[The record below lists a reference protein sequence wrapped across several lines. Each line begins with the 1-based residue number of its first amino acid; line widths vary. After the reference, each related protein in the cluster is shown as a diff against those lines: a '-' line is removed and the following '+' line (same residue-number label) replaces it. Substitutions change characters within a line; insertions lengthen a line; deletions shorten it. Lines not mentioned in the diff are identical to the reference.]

1 MARNRI
7 TRGGARRRVLR
18 FLATA
23 AVLALGL
30 AGCGGGDDSGTTES
44 EQAADAEILN
54 GVLSRQLAAVG
65 VYEEVIPALRGRDR
79 LLMLRFRAQEQEHA
93 DAIVKALRGLGAESE
108 PEPEEVEAGEL
119 PTRAERL
126 GRLYELEGATI
137 DYELNAIA
145 DLASPWPR
153 ALLGAIVAN
162 QSQHRL
168 ILRQLLGEA
177 DPANP
182 VPYAFED
189 GTELGLSERAAS
201 GSP

>member
-1 MARNRI
+1 MADNRI
-7 TRGGARRRVLR
+7 TCGGAGRRALSL
-18 FLATA
+18 LATVA
-23 AVLALGL
+23 LLALVP
-30 AGCGGGDDSGTTES
+30 AGCGGGDDSGPAES
-44 EQAADAEILN
+44 EQAVDAEILN

-79 LLMLRFRAQEQEHA
+79 LLALRFRAQEQEHA

-108 PEPEEVEAGEL
+108 PEPEEIEAGEL

-137 DYELNAIA
+137 DYELNAIS

-168 ILRQLLGEA
+168 AFRQLLGEA
-177 DPANP
+177 DPGDP
-182 VPYAFED
+182 IPYAFED
-189 GTELGLSERAAS
+189 GTDLGLDERAAS

>member
-1 MARNRI
+1 MRD
-7 TRGGARRRVLR
+7 GGGYRVLC
-18 FLATA
+18 FLALA
-23 AVLALGL
+23 AALPLAL
-30 AGCGGGDDSGTTES
+30 AGCGGGGDSGPTDS

-79 LLMLRFRAQEQEHA
+79 LLALRFRAQEQEHA

-108 PEPEEVEAGEL
+108 PEPEEIEAGEL
-119 PTRAERL
+119 PSRAERL

-137 DYELNAIA
+137 DYELNAIS

-168 ILRQLLGEA
+168 VLRQLLGEA
-177 DPANP
+177 DPGDP
-182 VPYAFED
+182 VPDAFED
-189 GTELGLSERAAS
+189 GTELGLAERAAS

>member
-1 MARNRI
+1 MRD
-7 TRGGARRRVLR
+7 GGWYRVLCLLV
-18 FLATA
+18 FAAALPLA
-23 AVLALGL
+23 L
-30 AGCGGGDDSGTTES
+30 AGCGGGGDSGPTDS

-54 GVLSRQLAAVG
+54 AVLSRQLAAVG

-79 LLMLRFRAQEQEHA
+79 LLALRFRAQEQEHA
-93 DAIVKALRGLGAESE
+93 DAIVKALRGLGAGSE
-108 PEPEEVEAGEL
+108 PEPEEIEAGEL
-119 PTRAERL
+119 PSRAERL

-168 ILRQLLGEA
+168 VLRQLLGEA
-177 DPANP
+177 DPGDP
-182 VPYAFED
+182 VPDAFED
-189 GTELGLSERAAS
+189 GTELGLAERAAS

>member
-1 MARNRI
+1 MVGNRI
-7 TRGGARRRVLR
+7 TRAGVARR
-18 FLATA
+18 A
-23 AVLALGL
+23 LALLTVAASALLL

-54 GVLSRQLAAVG
+54 DVLSRQLTAVG

-79 LLMLRFRAQEQEHA
+79 LLALRFRAQEQEHA
-93 DAIVKALRGLGAESE
+93 DAVVKALRGLGAVSE
-108 PEPEEVEAGEL
+108 PEPEEIEAGEL

-162 QSQHRL
+162 QAQHRL
-168 ILRQLLGEA
+168 VLRQLLDEA
-177 DPANP
+177 DPGDP

-189 GTELGLSERAAS
+189 GTEFGLDERAAS